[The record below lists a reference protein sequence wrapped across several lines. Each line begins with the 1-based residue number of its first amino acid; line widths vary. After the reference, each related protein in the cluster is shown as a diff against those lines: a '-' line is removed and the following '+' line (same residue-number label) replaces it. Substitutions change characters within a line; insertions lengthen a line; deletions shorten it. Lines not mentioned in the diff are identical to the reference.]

1 MSYSDENSGRYIDE
15 LEPLRGCSSSYTYIR
30 VRMDGF

>member
-15 LEPLRGCSSSYTYIR
+15 LEPLRGSSSYTYIR